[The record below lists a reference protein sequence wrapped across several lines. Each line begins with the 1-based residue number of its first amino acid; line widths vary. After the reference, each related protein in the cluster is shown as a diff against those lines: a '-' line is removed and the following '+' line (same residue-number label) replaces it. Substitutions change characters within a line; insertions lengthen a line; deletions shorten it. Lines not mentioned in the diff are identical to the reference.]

1 MEDEFKIIKKI
12 TGEEYVLTG
21 SQDRDFVISWIDI
34 QDELIYSIAESLT
47 SISVSYSM
55 DMCPQI
61 SIQLFDPEFRMLK
74 SNYFN
79 IGQNILFKSSTPS
92 IYKKLN
98 FFMDS
103 PVAPTGQLS
112 DHPSDLAFIVDKSK
126 ESTKYIGWV
135 TQVYEVASVS
145 VAPGSGASPSI
156 TIEARTAAIQQMK
169 RDKEPSSVKGE
180 GHVYVSQAAAKY
192 QLKSFVQKTSKS
204 KQISKGGTDKQ
215 ADSLWDVLN
224 NLASSAKFSLFEAN
238 GTLFFA
244 SSQYIYGIWGPEH
257 VQNARVFNPKTN
269 MFDSKPMN
277 FWYVNWPAVP
287 LDWVPTAQKEI
298 FFDSYNATLPGVL
311 PGSPR
316 WLFDADAGNI
326 YTEIKY
332 PQALIPLSMPTF
344 RRSDNDIYQV
354 EGSLSLD
361 RTNGIFLR
369 PGMTIYVDGIPTF
382 NDYYLITD
390 VSYSHM
396 STDPVQITFKKPE
409 REAKYITQIPV
420 GPIASTNVVL

>member
-1 MEDEFKIIKKI
+1 MAAEFKIVERQ
-12 TGEEYVLTG
+12 TGKEYELSG
-21 SQDRDFVISWIDI
+21 SQDQDFVISWINID
-34 QDELIYSIAESLT
+34 DELTFPIAESLV

-61 SIQLFDPEFRMLK
+61 SLQLFDPEFRMLK

-79 IGQNILFKSSTPS
+79 IGQNILFKSSTPA
-92 IYKKLN
+92 IYEHFGTKA
-98 FFMDS
+98 
-103 PVAPTGQLS
+103 PVGPTGQLS
-112 DHPSDLAFIVDKSK
+112 DHPSDLAFIVDKIGK
-126 ESTKYIGWV
+126 EKTKYIGWV

-169 RDKEPSSVKGE
+169 RDKKPSSIKGE
-180 GHVYVSQAAAKY
+180 GHVYVSQAAGKY
-192 QLKSFVQKTSKS
+192 NLKSFVQKTSKS

-215 ADSLWDVLN
+215 ADSLWDVLS

-238 GTLFFA
+238 GVLFFA
-244 SSQYIYGIWGPEH
+244 SSQYIYGLWGPEH
-257 VQNARVFNPKTN
+257 VQNAQVFNPKTN
-269 MFDSKPMN
+269 MFNSKPMN
-277 FWYVNWPAVP
+277 FWYVNWPAIP

-298 FFDSYNATLPGVL
+298 FFDSYNATLPGTL

-316 WLFDADAGNI
+316 WLFDADAGNV

-344 RRSDNDIYQV
+344 RRSDNDIYEV

-390 VSYSHM
+390 VSYPHM
-396 STDPVQITFKKPE
+396 STDPVQITFRKPE

-420 GPIASTNVVL
+420 GPRADTNVVL

>member
-92 IYKKLN
+92 IYKKFN

-112 DHPSDLAFIVDKSK
+112 DHPSDLAFILDESK
-126 ESTKYIGWV
+126 ESTKYVGWV

-192 QLKSFVQKTSKS
+192 ELKSFVQKTSKS
-204 KQISKGGTDKQ
+204 KQISK
-215 ADSLWDVLN
+215 
-224 NLASSAKFSLFEAN
+224 
-238 GTLFFA
+238 
-244 SSQYIYGIWGPEH
+244 
-257 VQNARVFNPKTN
+257 
-269 MFDSKPMN
+269 
-277 FWYVNWPAVP
+277 
-287 LDWVPTAQKEI
+287 
-298 FFDSYNATLPGVL
+298 
-311 PGSPR
+311 
-316 WLFDADAGNI
+316 
-326 YTEIKY
+326 
-332 PQALIPLSMPTF
+332 
-344 RRSDNDIYQV
+344 
-354 EGSLSLD
+354 
-361 RTNGIFLR
+361 
-369 PGMTIYVDGIPTF
+369 
-382 NDYYLITD
+382 
-390 VSYSHM
+390 
-396 STDPVQITFKKPE
+396 
-409 REAKYITQIPV
+409 
-420 GPIASTNVVL
+420 

>member
-1 MEDEFKIIKKI
+1 MAAEFKIVERQ
-12 TGEEYVLTG
+12 TGKEYELSG

-79 IGQNILFKSSTPS
+79 IGQNILFKSSTPA
-92 IYKKLN
+92 IYEHFGTKAP
-98 FFMDS
+98 S
-103 PVAPTGQLS
+103 SPTGQLS
-112 DHPSDLAFIVDKSK
+112 DHPSDLAFIVDKIGK
-126 ESTKYIGWV
+126 EKTKYIGWV

-145 VAPGSGASPSI
+145 IAPGSGASPSI

-192 QLKSFVQKTSKS
+192 DLKSFVQQTSKS

-224 NLASSAKFSLFEAN
+224 SLASSAKFSLFEAN
-238 GTLFFA
+238 GVLFFA
-244 SSQYIYGIWGPEH
+244 SNQYIYGLWGPEH
-257 VQNARVFNPKTN
+257 VQNAEVFNPTTN
-269 MFDSKPMN
+269 GFDYKPMN
-277 FWYVNWPAVP
+277 FWYVNWPAIP

-316 WLFDADAGNI
+316 WLFDDDTGNV

-420 GPIASTNVVL
+420 GPIAGTNVVL